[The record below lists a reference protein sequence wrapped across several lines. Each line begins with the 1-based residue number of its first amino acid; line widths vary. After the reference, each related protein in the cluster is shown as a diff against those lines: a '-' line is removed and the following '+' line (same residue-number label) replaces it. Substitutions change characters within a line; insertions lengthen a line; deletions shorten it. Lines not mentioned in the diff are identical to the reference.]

1 MSFDAVAAEAYDG
14 FMGRYSRPLAEA
26 FVDFARLPE
35 TGRALDVGCGTGAL
49 TAVLVGRFGQTE
61 VAAVDPSPQFVEATA
76 ARFHWAD
83 VRHGTAEALPFD
95 DDLFDAT
102 LAELVF
108 HFMTDAAAGAREMVR
123 VTRPGGVVAACVWDL
138 ENARGPYSPF
148 LRAVEEVTDRRPP
161 APRPGTSRG
170 DLVDL
175 FADAG
180 CLDVAE
186 SELMVEVEH
195 PDFDE
200 WWQPHTLGI
209 GSTAGQLAGFDD
221 DTVAAVRE
229 RARELI
235 GEGPLRLSATAWA
248 ARGIVP

>member
-123 VTRPGGVVAACVWDL
+123 VTRTGGVVGACVWDL

-148 LRAVEEVTDRRPP
+148 LRAVGEVTGRQPP
-161 APRPGTSRG
+161 PPRPGTSRG
-170 DLVDL
+170 DLADL

-180 CLDVAE
+180 CLDVVE
-186 SELMVEVEH
+186 GELTVEVEH

-200 WWQPHTLGI
+200 WWRPHTLGI
-209 GSTAGQLAGFDD
+209 GSTAGQLAGLDD
-221 DTVAAVRE
+221 ETVAAVRE
-229 RARELI
+229 RARQFL
-235 GEGPLRLSATAWA
+235 GDGPIRVAATAWA
-248 ARGIVP
+248 ARGVVP